1 MKARRTQ
8 DKAKSTKD
16 VRRGVVR
23 KGFKSTSMKSSF
35 TNQTDIKGSSAR
47 KADIVDKH
55 VGSRIRERRR
65 EIQISQQDMSE
76 ILGVSYQQLQK
87 YENGSNRVSA
97 GRLYLMAHVLKVDVG
112 FFYQGLPPGEE
123 LFKGKVG
130 ELDFVIPE
138 INSLPPTSLRQALT
152 DLVQA
157 IKESEKK
164 DPTDNIQ

>member
-1 MKARRTQ
+1 M
-8 DKAKSTKD
+8 
-16 VRRGVVR
+16 
-23 KGFKSTSMKSSF
+23 SSSS
-35 TNQTDIKGSSAR
+35 NQSAIKGSSAR

-55 VGSRIRERRR
+55 VGGRIRERRR

-97 GRLYLMAHVLKVDVG
+97 GRIYLIAHVLKVDVG
-112 FFYQGLPPGEE
+112 YFYQGLPPGEQ
-123 LFKGKVG
+123 LFKGKV
-130 ELDFVIPE
+130 EDLDLVVPE
-138 INSLPPTSLRQALT
+138 IASLPPTSLRQALS

-164 DPTDNIQ
+164 DSND